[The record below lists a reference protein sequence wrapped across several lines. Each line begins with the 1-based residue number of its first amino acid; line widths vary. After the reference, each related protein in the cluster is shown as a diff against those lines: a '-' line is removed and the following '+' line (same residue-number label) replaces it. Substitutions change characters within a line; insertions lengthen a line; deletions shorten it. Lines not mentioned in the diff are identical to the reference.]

1 MIRTN
6 ALHKFKSMLSVG
18 VALAAGMATMLPLYA
33 DTRNENI
40 QSLAAEN
47 QNKILQTAERI
58 RKNIVTLPNYG
69 VFDDLRFSIQGGEVT
84 LTGYASRPTL
94 KSSAEKAVRSVE
106 GVDSVVNKIEVLPLS
121 RFDDQ
126 IRLKTYVA
134 IYMNPNLRKY
144 SSGRPFMP
152 TLTPLWAN
160 GGITNNPPMGWNP
173 IHIIVKNGNVTLT
186 GVVDRDMDKQIIG
199 MAANR
204 VPGVF
209 SVANDLAV
217 VSPKQAKAD
226 KAAQS

>member
-1 MIRTN
+1 MFRINILDRVT
-6 ALHKFKSMLSVG
+6 SVLAVWVSLAAAG
-18 VALAAGMATMLPLYA
+18 VAALPVYA
-33 DTRNENI
+33 DTKTDNI
-40 QSLAAEN
+40 QSLASGN
-47 QNKILQTAERI
+47 QNQILRMAEQI

-69 VFDDLRFSIQGGEVT
+69 VFDDLKFAIQGGEVT
-84 LTGYASRPTL
+84 LSGYASRPTL
-94 KSSAEKAVRSVE
+94 KSSAEKVTRSVE
-106 GVDSVVNKIEVLPLS
+106 GVESVVNKIEVLPLS

-126 IRLKTYVA
+126 IRLKTYMA

-144 SSGRPFMP
+144 SSGRPFTPM
-152 TLTPLWAN
+152 LTPLWAN
-160 GGITNNPPMGWNP
+160 GGITNNPPVGWNP

-217 VSPKQAKAD
+217 VTPNQAKA
-226 KAAQS
+226 KPAAQS

>member
-1 MIRTN
+1 MFRINSIDRVN
-6 ALHKFKSMLSVG
+6 SALTLG
-18 VALAAGMATMLPLYA
+18 VAIVAAVVTVLPMYA
-33 DTRNENI
+33 DTQEQNV
-40 QSLAAEN
+40 QSPGSES
-47 QNKILQTAERI
+47 QKKILETAEQI

-69 VFDDLRFSIQGGEVT
+69 VFDDLRFTIKSGEVT
-84 LTGYASRPTL
+84 LMGYASRPTL
-94 KSSAEKAVRSVE
+94 KSSAEKVARSVE
-106 GVDSVVNKIEVLPLS
+106 GVDSVVNKIEVLPFS

-152 TLTPLWAN
+152 MLTPLWAN
-160 GGITNNPPMGWNP
+160 GGITNNPPTGWNP

-217 VSPKQAKAD
+217 VSPNQAKA
-226 KAAQS
+226 KPAAQS

>member
-1 MIRTN
+1 MTRIHS
-6 ALHKFKSMLSVG
+6 LHKVKSMLTG
-18 VALAAGMATMLPLYA
+18 GLALAAAMLAVLPVYA
-33 DTRNENI
+33 DTRDENV

-47 QNKILQTAERI
+47 QKAILETAEQI
-58 RKNIVTLPNYG
+58 RKSIVTLPNYG
-69 VFDDLRFSIQGGEVT
+69 VFDDLRFSIKGGEVT

-94 KSSAEKAVRSVE
+94 KSSAEKVARSVE

-126 IRLKTYVA
+126 IRLKTYMA

-144 SSGRPFMP
+144 SSGRPFTPM
-152 TLTPLWAN
+152 LTPLWAN

-209 SVANDLAV
+209 AVTNDLAV
-217 VSPKQAKAD
+217 VSPSQAKA
-226 KAAQS
+226 KTAAQS

>member
-1 MIRTN
+1 MFRISSFRSFNST
-6 ALHKFKSMLSVG
+6 LRLG
-18 VALAAGMATMLPLYA
+18 VVLAAAAVTVLPIYA
-33 DTRNENI
+33 DTHDENV

-47 QNKILQTAERI
+47 QKKVLQIAEQI

-69 VFDDLRFSIQGGEVT
+69 VFDDLKFTIQGGEVT
-84 LTGYASRPTL
+84 LMGYASRPTL
-94 KSSAEKAVRSVE
+94 KSSAEKVVRSVE

-152 TLTPLWAN
+152 MLTPLWAN
-160 GGITNNPPMGWNP
+160 GGITNNPPTGWNP

-217 VSPKQAKAD
+217 VAPNQAKA
-226 KAAQS
+226 KPAQS